1 MQYDAIIIGGGA
13 CGLMC
18 ASQAGLLGKNVL
30 LIEGNSRLG
39 AKILISGGG
48 RCNFTNLYTSESN
61 FVGEDP
67 SFVSHALARWQ
78 VEDTV
83 DFFEAGG
90 IYGQEKTLGQLFPKK
105 AKAKDVVGVFEEL
118 LKKTGQNYLLN
129 TKATDI
135 SKQGD
140 LYTVLVESDGR
151 ESSFTAPKVVLATG
165 GLPIAKL
172 GASDFSLRMAR
183 LFGHSIVPTAPALV
197 PLTIT
202 GNRSEWYTMLSG
214 ISHYCKVSNKRIA
227 FRENILFTHW
237 GLSGPAILQISTYWR
252 PGEEIVLDLLPDSN
266 FNELIAMER
275 ENGGR
280 QTVAQLLKPFFSK
293 KLLQALNELLPLEI
307 KVASLGKKQAKE
319 IGDALHKF
327 TVLPAGD
334 KGYQKAEVMRG
345 GVSTSEINNKTLE
358 SKFSKGLYLGGECV
372 DITGWLGG
380 YNFQWAWAAGYVIA
394 QEI

>member
-18 ASQAGLLGKNVL
+18 ASQAGLLGKNTL

-48 RCNFTNLYTSESN
+48 RCNFTNLHTGENN
-61 FVGEDP
+61 FVGEDS
-67 SFVSHALARWQ
+67 SFVSHALTRWQ

-105 AKAKDVVGVFEEL
+105 AKAKDVVAVFENL
-118 LKKTGQNYLLN
+118 LKETGQNYLLN
-129 TKATDI
+129 TKAIDI
-135 SKQGD
+135 HKNGE
-140 LYTVLVESDGR
+140 LYTVIAEKDGQ
-151 ESSFTAPKVVLATG
+151 EFSFIAPKVVLATG

-183 LFGHSIVPTAPALV
+183 LFGHRIVSTAPALV

-202 GNRSEWYTMLSG
+202 GNRSEWYTRLSG
-214 ISHYCKVSNKRIA
+214 ISQYCTVSNKRIA

-252 PGEEIVLDLLPDSN
+252 PGEEIVRDLLPDSH
-266 FNELIAMER
+266 FKELIAMER

-280 QTVAQLLKPFFSK
+280 QTV
-293 KLLQALNELLPLEI
+293 
-307 KVASLGKKQAKE
+307 
-319 IGDALHKF
+319 
-327 TVLPAGD
+327 
-334 KGYQKAEVMRG
+334 
-345 GVSTSEINNKTLE
+345 
-358 SKFSKGLYLGGECV
+358 
-372 DITGWLGG
+372 
-380 YNFQWAWAAGYVIA
+380 
-394 QEI
+394 